1 MPARQMCLAVLMSL
15 AAVPCLATDI
25 DLNKDGKTSTAELAK
40 AAQNPVAS
48 MISLPFQNDTNFN
61 FGPEEKTQNVLNI
74 QPVWPISLNEKW
86 NVITRTIVPIISQPE
101 FTPDGD
107 RTNGLGDTTFTAF
120 LSPKD
125 SGKLIWGVGPAI
137 LIPTATDDDL
147 GSDEWGA
154 GPSVVFLT
162 MPGHWVIGSL
172 FSNVWSFGGSGSDKV
187 NIFTWQPFVNY
198 NMDRGWYLDLIADHH
213 RELGGEQRR
222 HVDRAARRRLR
233 PYLPGRQAG
242 DERAV
247 PGLLQR
253 GEAGVWLRLGF
264 AAAIPVVISEVAAAM
279 PDNQAP
285 GVRSGRAV

>member
-1 MPARQMCLAVLMSL
+1 MLGRHLFLAALMSL

-25 DLNKDGKTSTAELAK
+25 DLNKDGKTSTEELAK

-101 FTPDGD
+101 FTPSGD

-125 SGKLIWGVGPAI
+125 SGDLIWGVGPAI

-154 GPSVVFLT
+154 GPSAVFLT

-187 NIFTWQPFVNY
+187 NTFTWQPFVNY
-198 NMDRGWYLDLIADHH
+198 NMARGWYLTSSPIITANWEASSDDTWTVP
-213 RELGGEQRR
+213 LGGGF
-222 HVDRAARRRLR
+222 
-233 PYLPGRQAG
+233 GRIFRVGKQAMNAQFQG
-242 DERAV
+242 FYNVEKPEFGSDW
-247 PGLLQR
+247 G
-253 GEAGVWLRLGF
+253 LRLQF
-264 AAAIPVVISEVAAAM
+264 QLLYPK
-279 PDNQAP
+279 
-285 GVRSGRAV
+285 